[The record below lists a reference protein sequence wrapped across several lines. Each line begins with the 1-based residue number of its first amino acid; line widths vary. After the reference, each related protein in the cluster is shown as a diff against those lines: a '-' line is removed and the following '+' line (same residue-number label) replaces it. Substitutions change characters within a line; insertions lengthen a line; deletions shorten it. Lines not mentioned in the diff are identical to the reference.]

1 MNARYNLQSFLSGV
15 SVKSR
20 RRSVRACDMRFE
32 RASKKRELSLKT
44 DVKQFCKMLWV
55 RKYRTPH
62 LVAATTTAKA
72 TATATTAA
80 AVVAAAAEA
89 SAKCSR
95 ALRCFAINGANTK
108 RQPGLRLRLPYGSSN
123 DNDNDSHNNNHNE
136 KKLLL

>member
-1 MNARYNLQSFLSGV
+1 
-15 SVKSR
+15 
-20 RRSVRACDMRFE
+20 MRFE

-62 LVAATTTAKA
+62 LVAATTTTKA
-72 TATATTAA
+72 TATAKATAAAAA

-108 RQPGLRLRLPYGSSN
+108 RQPGLRLRLPYGSN
-123 DNDNDSHNNNHNE
+123 NGNDNDSHNNNLNE